1 MDPIRTPGF
10 VQMKTSRSTGTKAR
24 QPIDHNKFEGLSLAL
39 FQESED
45 GLILFDAITL
55 SILDLNIAAQ
65 RLCGMSLRD
74 LLESPISNL
83 LRSPRCEQFGPA
95 LFPGRQARLPH
106 ASWAFELKTNQSSVW
121 LPVNLSVTRL
131 ILKPHPLLLLR
142 VRAVGHEAND
152 SVDSDH
158 TPLPSYSA
166 PEMKGQSESAA
177 DARPLRDRTS

>member
-1 MDPIRTPGF
+1 MDPNRTPAWT
-10 VQMKTSRSTGTKAR
+10 QMKSHRSSGAKTR

-45 GLILFDAITL
+45 GLILFDAMTL

-74 LLESPISNL
+74 LLESPVADL

-121 LPVNLSVTRL
+121 LPVNLTVTRL
-131 ILKPHPLLLLR
+131 MLKPHPLLLLR
-142 VRAVGHEAND
+142 VRAVGHDAND
-152 SVDSDH
+152 SADPDH
-158 TPLPSYSA
+158 TPLPSFSA
-166 PEMKGQSESAA
+166 REMRGHSELAA
-177 DARPLRDRTS
+177 DVRPLKDRTS